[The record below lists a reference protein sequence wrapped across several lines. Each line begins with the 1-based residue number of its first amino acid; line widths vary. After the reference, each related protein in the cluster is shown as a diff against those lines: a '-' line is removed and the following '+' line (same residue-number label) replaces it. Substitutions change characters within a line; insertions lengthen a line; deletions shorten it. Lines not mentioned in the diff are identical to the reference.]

1 MFISQTLR
9 RAVQLNPNGVATIYA
24 NRKQTWCEFE
34 KRVARL
40 AAGIRSLGV
49 GDGDR
54 VAILSLN
61 CDRYLEYFYAVPWA
75 GAALNPVNLRLAP
88 PEIAYTLND
97 SGSSILFVDD
107 VFSAMLPSLR
117 PLLESVGHVVFMG
130 EGQLPEGCIDYE
142 ALIKQHQPMP
152 DVSKGGTQLAGLFYT
167 GGTTGRSKG
176 VMLSHDNLVF
186 NALNVVP
193 ELGYAQ
199 DSIYMHAAP
208 MFHLAD
214 MASTFAVT
222 LAAGTHGIIPR
233 FDVEQVLG
241 FIQQEKVTHTLLV
254 PTMINLLVSSGRI
267 GDFDISSLMR
277 MLYGASPMP
286 SALLAGAMAQMP
298 GASFAQ
304 GYGQTEASPIITVL
318 PSEYHVAD
326 GDKLHS
332 AGRAALGVEV
342 AVMDRSDV
350 ELPRGEVGEICA
362 RGPNVMLGYWGL
374 AQASDET
381 LRNGWLHTGDLGYM
395 DDDGFVFIVDRIK
408 DMIISGGENIF
419 SVEVEGAI
427 YSHPAVQECAV
438 VGIPHD
444 EWGEMVHAIVV
455 FKEGHTLNEDELVAH
470 CRVRIAGYK
479 LPRSIV
485 FRAEPLPVSG
495 AGKILK
501 NELRQPYWEGRGRAV
516 N

>member
-24 NRKQTWCEFE
+24 NRKQSWREFE
-34 KRVARL
+34 NRVARL
-40 AAGIRSLGV
+40 AAGVRSLKV
-49 GDGDR
+49 ADGDR

-61 CDRYLEYFYAVPWA
+61 SDRYLEYFYAIPWA
-75 GAALNPVNLRLAP
+75 GMALNPINIRLAP
-88 PEIAYTLND
+88 PEIAYALND
-97 SGSSILFVDD
+97 SRSSVLFVDD
-107 VFSAMLPSLR
+107 AFSAMLPVLR
-117 PLLESVGHVVFMG
+117 PLLQSVSHVVFMG
-130 EGQLPEGCIDYE
+130 EGDLPEGCVAYESLID
-142 ALIKQHQPMP
+142 QHKPLA
-152 DVSKGGTQLAGLFYT
+152 DRSEGGAQLAGLFYT

-193 ELGYAQ
+193 EMGYGI

-222 LAAGTHGIIPR
+222 LAGGSHGIVPR
-233 FDVEQVLG
+233 FDVADVLS
-241 FIQQEKVTHTLLV
+241 FMEREKITHTLLV
-254 PTMINLLVSSGRI
+254 PTMINLLVSSGKI
-267 GDFDISSLMR
+267 KDFDVSSVKR

-286 SALLAGAMAQMP
+286 EAVLISAMEQMP
-298 GASFAQ
+298 DALFAQ
-304 GYGQTEASPIITVL
+304 GYGQTEASPIITAL
-318 PSEYHVAD
+318 APEFHVVGGA
-326 GDKLHS
+326 KLRS

-342 AVMDRSDV
+342 AIMDKDDV

-362 RGPNVMLGYWGL
+362 RGPNVMLGYWGME
-374 AQASDET
+374 QASAET
-381 LRNGWLHTGDLGYM
+381 LRSGWLHTGDLGYM
-395 DDDGFVFIVDRIK
+395 DEDGFVFIVDRAK

-427 YSHPAVQECAV
+427 YSHPSVQECAV

-455 FKEGHTLNEDELVAH
+455 LREGHGLNEGELLAH
-470 CRVRIAGYK
+470 CRALIAGYK
-479 LPRSIV
+479 LPRSIE
-485 FRAEPLPVSG
+485 FRSEPLPVSG

-501 NELRQPYWEGRGRAV
+501 NELRKPYWESKDRGV

>member
-1 MFISQTLR
+1 MFITQTLR

-24 NRKQTWCEFE
+24 CRKQTWREFE
-34 KRVARL
+34 NRVARL
-40 AAGIRSLGV
+40 AAGICSLGV
-49 GDGDR
+49 VEGDR

-61 CDRYLEYFYAVPWA
+61 SDRYLEYFYAVPWA
-75 GAALNPVNLRLAP
+75 GAVLNPVNHRLAL

-97 SGSSILFVDD
+97 SGSSVLFIDD
-107 VFSAMLPSLR
+107 VFSTMLPSLR
-117 PLLESVGHVVFMG
+117 TLLESVRHVVFMG
-130 EGQLPEGCIDYE
+130 EGQLPQGCIAYE
-142 ALIKQHQPMP
+142 SLMERHQPIA
-152 DVSKGGTQLAGLFYT
+152 DVSKGGAQLAGLFYT

-193 ELGYAQ
+193 ELGYTQ

-222 LAAGTHGIIPR
+222 LAAGTHGIVPR
-233 FDVEQVLG
+233 FDVEQVLD

-267 GDFDISSLMR
+267 KAFDVSSLRR

-286 SALLAGAMAQMP
+286 GAVLDAAMAQMP

-304 GYGQTEASPIITVL
+304 GYGQTEASPIITAL
-318 PSEYHVAD
+318 PPEYHVLG
-326 GDKLHS
+326 GDKLRS

-342 AVMDRSDV
+342 AVMDKDDV
-350 ELPRGEVGEICA
+350 ELLRGEVGEVCA
-362 RGPNVMLGYWGL
+362 RGQNVMLGYWGMIRETE
-374 AQASDET
+374 ET

-395 DDDGFVFIVDRIK
+395 DDDGFVFIVDRAK

-438 VGIPHD
+438 VGIPHH
-444 EWGEMVHAIVV
+444 EWGELVHAIILL
-455 FKEGHTLNEDELVAH
+455 KQGYSLNEEELVAH
-470 CRVRIAGYK
+470 CRARIAGYK
-479 LPRSIV
+479 LPRSIE

-501 NELRQPYWEGRGRAV
+501 NELRQPYWEGRDRAV

>member
-1 MFISQTLR
+1 MFISQVLR
-9 RAVQLNPNGVATIYA
+9 RAVQLNPNGVATVYA
-24 NRKQTWCEFE
+24 NRKQSWCEFE

-40 AAGIRSLGV
+40 AAGVRSLHV
-49 GDGDR
+49 ADGDR

-61 CDRYLEYFYAVPWA
+61 SDRYLEYFFAIPWA
-75 GAALNPVNLRLAP
+75 GMVLNPINIRLAP
-88 PEIAYTLND
+88 PEIAYTMND
-97 SGSSILFVDD
+97 SRSSVLFVDD
-107 VFSAMLPSLR
+107 AFSAMLPILR
-117 PLLESVGHVVFMG
+117 PLMKSVSHVVFMG
-130 EGQLPEGCIDYE
+130 EGDLPEGCISYE
-142 ALIKQHQPMP
+142 SLIDQHKPMA
-152 DVSKGGTQLAGLFYT
+152 DRSDGGAQLAGLFYT

-193 ELGYAQ
+193 EMGYGF

-222 LAAGTHGIIPR
+222 MAAGTHGIVPR
-233 FDVEQVLG
+233 FDVDGVLS
-241 FIQQEKVTHTLLV
+241 FIEREKITHTLLV
-254 PTMINLLVSSGRI
+254 PTMINLLVSSGKI
-267 GDFDISSLMR
+267 SDFDVSSVKR

-286 SALLAGAMAQMP
+286 EAVLIAAMEQMP
-298 GASFAQ
+298 DALFAQ
-304 GYGQTEASPIITVL
+304 GYGQTEASPIITAL
-318 PSEYHVAD
+318 APEYHVVGGA
-326 GDKLHS
+326 KLRS

-342 AVMDRSDV
+342 AIMDKDDV

-362 RGPNVMLGYWGL
+362 RGPNVMLGYWGME
-374 AQASDET
+374 QASAET
-381 LRNGWLHTGDLGYM
+381 LRHGWLHTGDLGYM
-395 DDDGFVFIVDRIK
+395 DEDGFVFIVDRAK

-427 YSHPAVQECAV
+427 YSHPSVQECAI

-455 FKEGHTLNEDELVAH
+455 LKEGHGLNEGELLAH
-470 CRVRIAGYK
+470 CRALIAGYK
-479 LPRSIV
+479 LPRSIE
-485 FRAEPLPVSG
+485 FRSEPLPVSG

-501 NELRQPYWEGRGRAV
+501 NELRQPFWENKNRGV